1 MAAQV
6 PRRGGGGG
14 GVVHLWLLKYHGGR
28 LYIYGCS
35 STMGGGGGGVVHLWL
50 LKYHGSS
57 FPSVQWPR
65 CVRLVS
71 NWVHKVNLLPTPT
84 VHV

>member
-14 GVVHLWLLKYHGGR
+14 

-35 STMGGGGGGVVHLWL
+35 STMGAGYTSMAAQVPWGGGGGGVVHLWL